1 MINRDFRMDLVK
13 ETPEIF
19 FRNVRLYE
27 GDATPIFNVEGIN
40 YLFLKR
46 QSVYLVATT
55 RFSKSPLLILEL
67 LIQVA
72 NVIQDFCGNLTEESI
87 RKNFVLIYEI
97 VDEMFDF
104 GYPQFTNT
112 GKVEQYVVS

>member
-1 MINRDFRMDLVK
+1 MFILSNRGDVLINRDFRMDLIK

-19 FRNVRLYE
+19 FRNVKLYE
-27 GDATPIFNVEGIN
+27 GEPTPIFNIEGIN

-46 QSVYLVATT
+46 MSIYIVATT

-72 NVIQDFCGNLTEESI
+72 NV
-87 RKNFVLIYEI
+87 V
-97 VDEMFDF
+97 
-104 GYPQFTNT
+104 
-112 GKVEQYVVS
+112 